1 MIVKANIDKPISKS
15 KLFYC
20 KKGDKLKV
28 ISVRDNVL
36 IVECNNEKF
45 PIHINDTDYAKQ
57 SNS

>member
-1 MIVKANIDKPISKS
+1 MIVKAKIDKPISKS